1 MRFAALWLKE
11 EKALFSS
18 PVAYVVVA
26 VFLAIMGYIFTVRL
40 FIQQNATL
48 VHLFFQM
55 YTLFLL
61 SVPII
66 TMRLVAEERRL
77 RTLELLLTSPVGEL
91 QVVLA
96 KYLAALSLI
105 VLMVALSGSY
115 AIVLGLIGEPDWGPI
130 YAGYLGL
137 VLLGS
142 ATVSL
147 GLLTS
152 CLTANQVVAA
162 ALSLG
167 LFLMLWT
174 IDDVGYLLPAPLDD
188 LAVGLSLSVHFVPFA
203 TGSLYLSDLGY
214 FLSVTLV
221 GLFLSVLALSRR

>member
-1 MRFAALWLKE
+1 MRFLALWLKE

-18 PVAYVVVA
+18 PIAYVVVA
-26 VFLAIMGYIFTVRL
+26 VFLALMGYIFSVRL
-40 FIQQNATL
+40 FVQQNATL

-55 YTLFLL
+55 FSLFLL
-61 SVPII
+61 IVPII
-66 TMRLVAEERRL
+66 TMRMVAEERRQ
-77 RTLELLLTSPVGEL
+77 RTLEVLLTSPISDL

-96 KYLAALSLI
+96 KYLAGLSLI
-105 VLMVALSGSY
+105 VLIVLLSGSY
-115 AIVLGLIGEPDWGPI
+115 AVVLAFVGEPDWGPI
-130 YAGYLGL
+130 YSGYIGL

-147 GLLTS
+147 GLAAS

-167 LFLMLWT
+167 LFLLLWI
-174 IDDVGYLLPAPLDD
+174 IDDVSYLLPAPIDN
-188 LAVGLSLSVHFVPFA
+188 LATGLSLSAHFVPFA

-214 FLSVTLV
+214 FLSLTLV
-221 GLFLSVLALSRR
+221 GLFLGVLALGRR